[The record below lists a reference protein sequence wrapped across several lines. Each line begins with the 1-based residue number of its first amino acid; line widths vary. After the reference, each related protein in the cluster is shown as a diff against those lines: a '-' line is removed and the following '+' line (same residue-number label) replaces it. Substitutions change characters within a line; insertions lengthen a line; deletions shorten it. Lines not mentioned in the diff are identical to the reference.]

1 MHQLVHVDLNSFHLV
16 QFSDFVRG
24 IGETPPV
31 VDEEACRKL
40 LRKSTA
46 ALCAHIGFDSMYMTV
61 HLCTTCYLTSHKSI
75 IKIAHEH
82 FLKGYLSMYGNYA
95 FLT

>member
-1 MHQLVHVDLNSFHLV
+1 MTLHQQAHVDLNFSHLV

-46 ALCAHIGFDSMYMTV
+46 ALCAHIGFDSK
-61 HLCTTCYLTSHKSI
+61 YLTVRVRKVI
-75 IKIAHEH
+75 
-82 FLKGYLSMYGNYA
+82 
-95 FLT
+95 

>member
-1 MHQLVHVDLNSFHLV
+1 MTLHQQAHVDLNFSHLV

-46 ALCAHIGFDSMYMTV
+46 ALCAHIGFDSKYLTV
-61 HLCTTCYLTSHKSI
+61 HVCKVI
-75 IKIAHEH
+75 
-82 FLKGYLSMYGNYA
+82 
-95 FLT
+95 